1 MDQNTP
7 VLTET
12 KKTEPAADRSAITKI
27 NTTETSKD
35 QKKPCKK
42 HVTSSKRNKVKHTS
56 KAKQSE
62 TSETSSSSSSE
73 SSDLSTASDSSSDS
87 DSDSSSDS
95 PAEKKLK
102 VKKLKAKLK
111 AQSKLLK
118 KQKKAR
124 KRAAAKAAAEE
135 EEEEDLDM
143 SDSDSLEDVL
153 PKPKPSRIKPV
164 KKGGKK
170 ARSHDD
176 SDHIEYEED
185 PNSARLRA
193 MKGQLNDLRFIQPG
207 GLTLG
212 QRGQVIPPVPRLD
225 PYALKRRA
233 GIEERALVK
242 DMKPQKQ
249 KQKIA
254 KRATKVAY
262 KRVDQLWDQEIH
274 NFKLTETAKNKG
286 EAVWDQYI
294 FTVRRKFDWEQKY
307 QGTVV
312 DIKSKPLKTSLQHIM
327 ANVKGISLVGETFHM
342 DPNMLFLHLEEMREY
357 ADTLD
362 QSATTRKRKE
372 KKELTTQAQHLRV
385 MVRYLD
391 KDFAETKKTLYP
403 MLENNQ
409 ITFDLLWALFKPNA
423 IAYCSTY
430 GDQDE
435 GRAFRMDFATKE
447 ANFMK
452 GSWYNV
458 EGRYLEY
465 DGKSFGMGTLHTE
478 VSSFQGVRKI
488 SSLECFPLQYHKD
501 AVKIR
506 EHLIERGK
514 KFVQLQGMNYR
525 YHKGMA
531 YAKRKKQVLKI
542 NIDGRIM
549 VDPAIHRR
557 INPNYPV
564 STVKR
569 DSLEGN
575 IGDDSDSDCGCESSS
590 DDGGNTQ
597 HTPSEDTLQEV
608 KRFKAVKM
616 PDGQTV
622 IVLVNSKDDPDTD
635 ADSSRAIQ
643 KQDSHEFSEEELLI
657 ASPIVLGF
665 AFGEKLWLEFTVSG
679 ISDIVYNDEAFDT
692 LVLPENQKDIIKAL
706 VSSHAF
712 HAHKSIDD
720 IISGKGRGLVAVL
733 HGRPGT
739 GKTLTAEGIADL
751 LKCPLYMVSAGD
763 LGTDP
768 TRLEKELQNILD
780 IAHSWGAILLLD
792 EADVFLEQRSIHDIH
807 RNALVSIFLRLL
819 EYFQGI
825 LFLTTNRVETFD
837 SAFVSRIH
845 LSLRFQDLTVKAKR
859 TVWKLFIDRVR
870 QQEGMTVENITES
883 DLSDLAR
890 RDVNGRQIK
899 NLVRAAQAL
908 AIHEEK
914 PLSMVHIRRVIE
926 VAESF
931 ENDLK
936 GGTGFTDAMRSKSPP
951 PIISCLAVILMFFH
965 RLQLIVV
972 WEV

>member
-1 MDQNTP
+1 MDQTTS
-7 VLTET
+7 VLTEN
-12 KKTEPAADRSAITKI
+12 KKSEPATDRSAITKI
-27 NTTETSKD
+27 NTIDTPKD
-35 QKKPCKK
+35 QKKSCKK
-42 HVTSSKRNKVKHTS
+42 HAATSKRKVKHTL

-62 TSETSSSSSSE
+62 SSESSSSSSSE
-73 SSDLSTASDSSSDS
+73 SSDLSSASDDSSTES

-124 KRAAAKAAAEE
+124 KRAAAKAAAAEE
-135 EEEEDLDM
+135 EKSDI
-143 SDSDSLEDVL
+143 SDSDFVEEPP
-153 PKPKPSRIKPV
+153 PKAKVSKLKSARKA
-164 KKGGKK
+164 GKK
-170 ARSHDD
+170 ARDDDD

-185 PNSARLRA
+185 PNSARLRT
-193 MKGQLNDLRFIQPG
+193 MKAQLEDLRFANAHPPAL
-207 GLTLG
+207 GLG
-212 QRGQVIPPVPRLD
+212 RGRGQINPVVNRMPVP
-225 PYALKRRA
+225 LKHRS

-242 DMKPQKQ
+242 EIKPPKH

-254 KRATKVAY
+254 KRASKVAY
-262 KRVDQLWDQEIH
+262 KRVDQLWDQGIH
-274 NFKLTETAKNKG
+274 NFKLTETAKNTG

-307 QGTVV
+307 QGTIV
-312 DIKSKPLKTSLQHIM
+312 DIKSKPLKDSLQHIM
-327 ANVKGISLVGETFHM
+327 AHVKGVSLVGETLHM

-372 KKELTTQAQHLRV
+372 KKDLTTQAQHLRV

-430 GDQDE
+430 GDSEE
-435 GRAFRMDFATKE
+435 GRAFKIDFATKE
-447 ANFMK
+447 SNFMK

-478 VSSFQGVRKI
+478 VQSFQGVRKI

-501 AVKIR
+501 AEEVR

-531 YAKRKKQVLKI
+531 YAKRKKQILKI
-542 NIDGRIM
+542 HIDGRIM

-564 STVKR
+564 STVKK

-575 IGDDSDSDCGCESSS
+575 NGDDSDGDCGCGEASSS
-590 DDGGNTQ
+590 DEGANNQ
-597 HTPSEDTLQEV
+597 NTPSEDTIQER

-616 PDGQTV
+616 PNGQTV
-622 IVLVNSKDDPDTD
+622 IVVVNSKNDPDAD

-679 ISDIVYNDEAFDT
+679 ISDIVYNEDAFDT

-870 QQEGMTVENITES
+870 QQEGMEVQNINDS

-914 PLSMVHIRRVIE
+914 PLSMVHIRRVID

-936 GGTGFTDAMRSKSPP
+936 GGTGFTDAMRSYN
-951 PIISCLAVILMFFH
+951 
-965 RLQLIVV
+965 
-972 WEV
+972 

>member
-1 MDQNTP
+1 MDQTTSG
-7 VLTET
+7 LTEAKN
-12 KKTEPAADRSAITKI
+12 KKIEPATDRAAITKVKPS
-27 NTTETSKD
+27 ESPKD
-35 QKKPCKK
+35 QKKHCKK
-42 HVTSSKRNKVKHTS
+42 HATSPSKRKVKQSSKP
-56 KAKQSE
+56 KQSDS
-62 TSETSSSSSSE
+62 SESSSSSSSE
-73 SSDLSTASDSSSDS
+73 SSDLSS

-95 PAEKKLK
+95 DDDSSTDSVAEKKKLK
-102 VKKLKAKLK
+102 AKKLKAKLK
-111 AQSKLLK
+111 EQTKLK
-118 KQKKAR
+118 KRQKQRKAR
-124 KRAAAKAAAEE
+124 KRAAVKAAAAAAAEGEYDSYDTNSEFEE
-135 EEEEDLDM
+135 E
-143 SDSDSLEDVL
+143 
-153 PKPKPSRIKPV
+153 PPR
-164 KKGGKK
+164 K
-170 ARSHDD
+170 ARPSKTKSAKKMSRKTRDGED

-193 MKGQLNDLRFIQPG
+193 MKSQLQDLRFQPG
-207 GLTLG
+207 MGMPITQLG
-212 QRGQVIPPVPRLD
+212 QRGQILPPVARPD
-225 PYALKRRA
+225 PTITIRRRPVSDALPLVEETKSPKR
-233 GIEERALVK
+233 
-242 DMKPQKQ
+242 
-249 KQKIA
+249 KIG
-254 KRATKVAY
+254 KRASKVAY
-262 KRVDQLWDQEIH
+262 KRVDQLWDQTIH

-312 DIKSKPLKTSLQHIM
+312 DIKSQPLKDSLQHIM
-327 ANVKGISLVGETFHM
+327 VGVKGVSLVGETIHL
-342 DPNMLFLHLEEMREY
+342 DPNMLFLYLEEMRNY
-357 ADTLD
+357 ADTLE
-362 QSATTRKRKE
+362 QSATARKRKE
-372 KKELTTQAQHLRV
+372 KKALNTQAQHLRI

-391 KDFAETKKTLYP
+391 KDFAETKKNLYP
-403 MLENNQ
+403 MLANNQ
-409 ITFDLLWALFKPNA
+409 ITFDLLWALYKPNT

-430 GDQDE
+430 GDSDE
-435 GRAFRMDFATKE
+435 GRAFKIDFATKE
-447 ANFMK
+447 QNFMK
-452 GSWYNV
+452 GVWYNV

-465 DGKSFGMGTLHTE
+465 DGKSFGMGTLHNE
-478 VSSFQGVRKI
+478 VQSFQGVRKI

-501 AVKIR
+501 PEKVR
-506 EHLIERGK
+506 EQLIERGK
-514 KFVQLQGMNYR
+514 KFVQLQGMNHR

-564 STVKR
+564 STVKK

-575 IGDDSDSDCGCESSS
+575 NDNDSDNECECGGDTSS
-590 DDGGNTQ
+590 DDGVNNQ
-597 HTPSEDTLQEV
+597 NTPSEDTIQEK

-616 PDGQTV
+616 PDGQTA
-622 IVLVNSKDDPDTD
+622 IILVTSKDDPD
-635 ADSSRAIQ
+635 ADVVDQSRAIQ
-643 KQDSHEFSEEELLI
+643 PQESHEFSEEELLL
-657 ASPIVLGF
+657 ASPVVLGF

-845 LSLRFQDLTVKAKR
+845 LSLRFQDLTTKAKR

-870 QQEGMTVENITES
+870 QQEGMEVGAITET
-883 DLSDLAR
+883 DLTDLAR

-914 PLSMVHIRRVIE
+914 PLSMLHIRRVIE

-936 GGTGFTDAMRSKSPP
+936 GGTGFTDAMRSES
-951 PIISCLAVILMFFH
+951 FH
-965 RLQLIVV
+965 I
-972 WEV
+972 

>member
-1 MDQNTP
+1 MDETTP
-7 VLTET
+7 GPRET
-12 KKTEPAADRSAITKI
+12 KKTESPTDRSAITKI
-27 NTTETSKD
+27 NTTDTPKD
-35 QKKPCKK
+35 QKKTCKK
-42 HVTSSKRNKVKHTS
+42 HAPASKRKVKHNS

-62 TSETSSSSSSE
+62 SSESSSSSSSE
-73 SSDLSTASDSSSDS
+73 SSDPSTASNSSSES

-95 PAEKKLK
+95 PADKKSK

-124 KRAAAKAAAEE
+124 KRAAAKAVAAEE
-135 EEEEDLDM
+135 EESDD
-143 SDSDSLEDVL
+143 SDSDSPEEL
-153 PKPKPSRIKPV
+153 PPKARVSKAKSA

-170 ARSHDD
+170 TRDDED

-185 PNSARLRA
+185 PNSARLRT
-193 MKGQLNDLRFIQPG
+193 MKAQLEDLRFANAHPPG
-207 GLTLG
+207 LALG
-212 QRGQVIPPVPRLD
+212 RGRSDINPVVNRMPVP
-225 PYALKRRA
+225 LKHRN
-233 GIEERALVK
+233 GIDERALVK
-242 DMKPQKQ
+242 EVKPPKH

-254 KRATKVAY
+254 KRASKVAY
-262 KRVDQLWDQEIH
+262 KRVDQLWDQGIH
-274 NFKLTETAKNKG
+274 NFKLTETAKNTG

-307 QGTVV
+307 QGTIV
-312 DIKSKPLKTSLQHIM
+312 DIKSKPLKDSLQHIM
-327 ANVKGISLVGETFHM
+327 ANVKGVSLVGETLHM

-357 ADTLD
+357 ADTLE

-430 GDQDE
+430 GDSDE
-435 GRAFRMDFATKE
+435 GRAFKIDFATKE
-447 ANFMK
+447 SNFMK

-478 VSSFQGVRKI
+478 VPSFQGVRKI

-501 AVKIR
+501 AEKIR

-531 YAKRKKQVLKI
+531 YAKRKKQILKI
-542 NIDGRIM
+542 HIDGRIM

-564 STVKR
+564 STVKK

-575 IGDDSDSDCGCESSS
+575 HGDDSDGGCGCDEETSS
-590 DDGGNTQ
+590 DEGANHQ
-597 HTPSEDTLQEV
+597 NTPSEDTIQER

-616 PDGQTV
+616 PNGQTV
-622 IVLVNSKDDPDTD
+622 IVVVNSKNDPDAD
-635 ADSSRAIQ
+635 SDSSRAIQ
-643 KQDSHEFSEEELLI
+643 VQDSHEFSEEELLI
-657 ASPIVLGF
+657 ASPVVLGF

-679 ISDIVYNDEAFDT
+679 ISDIVYNEDAFDT

-733 HGRPGT
+733 HGKPGT

-845 LSLRFQDLTVKAKR
+845 LSLRFQDLTVRAKR

-870 QQEGMTVENITES
+870 QQEGMEVQNITDS

-936 GGTGFTDAMRSKSPP
+936 GGTGFTDAMRSKFSRELRSMP
-951 PIISCLAVILMFFH
+951 CDMMLT
-965 RLQLIVV
+965 
-972 WEV
+972 

>member
-1 MDQNTP
+1 M
-7 VLTET
+7 
-12 KKTEPAADRSAITKI
+12 
-27 NTTETSKD
+27 
-35 QKKPCKK
+35 K
-42 HVTSSKRNKVKHTS
+42 HSSKP
-56 KAKQSE
+56 KQSDS
-62 TSETSSSSSSE
+62 SETSSSSSSE
-73 SSDLSTASDSSSDS
+73 SSDLSS
-87 DSDSSSDS
+87 DSDSSTDSDNDS
-95 PAEKKLK
+95 SIDSAAEKKKKKLK
-102 VKKLKAKLK
+102 AKKLKAKLK
-111 AQSKLLK
+111 AQTKLKK

-124 KRAAAKAAAEE
+124 KRAAAKAAAIAA
-135 EEEEDLDM
+135 EEEEDTYDT
-143 SDSDSLEDVL
+143 DSESEEEL
-153 PKPKPSRIKPV
+153 PQKVKPSKTKSAKRMV
-164 KKGGKK
+164 KK
-170 ARSHDD
+170 ARDDED

-185 PNSARLRA
+185 PSSARLRA
-193 MKGQLNDLRFIQPG
+193 MKTQLNDLRFVNPAMGIPIG
-207 GLTLG
+207 HLN
-212 QRGQVIPPVPRLD
+212 QRGQIIPPVTRSD
-225 PYALKRRA
+225 SNTNIRRRS
-233 GIEERALVK
+233 GLEERALVK
-242 DMKPQKQ
+242 EIKPPKH
-249 KQKIA
+249 KIA
-254 KRATKVAY
+254 KRASKVAY
-262 KRVDQLWDQEIH
+262 KRVDQLWDQGIH

-312 DIKSKPLKTSLQHIM
+312 DVKSKPLKDSLQHVM
-327 ANVKGISLVGETFHM
+327 AGVKGVSLVGETLHM
-342 DPNMLFLHLEEMREY
+342 DPNMLFLYLEEMRNY
-357 ADTLD
+357 ADTLE
-362 QSATTRKRKE
+362 QSATTRKHKERKA
-372 KKELTTQAQHLRV
+372 LTTQAQHLRV

-391 KDFAETKKTLYP
+391 KDFAETKKNLYP

-409 ITFDLLWALFKPNA
+409 ITFDLLWALYKPNT

-430 GDQDE
+430 GDSDE
-435 GRAFRMDFATKE
+435 GRAFKIDFATKDQ
-447 ANFMK
+447 NFMK
-452 GSWYNV
+452 GVWYNV

-465 DGKSFGMGTLHTE
+465 DGKSFGMGTLHNE
-478 VSSFQGVRKI
+478 VPAFQGVRKI
-488 SSLECFPLQYHKD
+488 SSLECFPIQYHKD
-501 AVKIR
+501 PEKIR
-506 EHLIERGK
+506 EQLIERGK
-514 KFVQLQGMNYR
+514 KFVQLQGMNHR

-564 STVKR
+564 STVKK

-575 IGDDSDSDCGCESSS
+575 NGNDSDDECGCGDDSSS
-590 DDGGNTQ
+590 DEGANNQ
-597 HTPSEDTLQEV
+597 NTPSEDTIQER

-616 PDGQTV
+616 PNGQTA
-622 IVLVNSKDDPDTD
+622 IILVNSKDDPD
-635 ADSSRAIQ
+635 ADVPDESRAIQ
-643 KQDSHEFSEEELLI
+643 PQESHEFSEEELLL
-657 ASPIVLGF
+657 ASPVVLGF

-679 ISDIVYNDEAFDT
+679 ISEIVYNDEAFDT

-733 HGRPGT
+733 HGKPGT

-845 LSLRFQDLTVKAKR
+845 LSLRFQDLTAKAKR
-859 TVWKLFIDRVR
+859 TVWKLFIERVR
-870 QQEGMTVENITES
+870 QQEGMQVGNITES
-883 DLSDLAR
+883 DLTDLAR

-936 GGTGFTDAMRSKSPP
+936 GGTGFTDAMRSETLY
-951 PIISCLAVILMFFH
+951 I
-965 RLQLIVV
+965 
-972 WEV
+972 

>member
-1 MDQNTP
+1 MDQTTSG
-7 VLTET
+7 LTEAKN
-12 KKTEPAADRSAITKI
+12 KKIEPATDRSAITKA
-27 NTTETSKD
+27 NSTESPKD
-35 QKKPCKK
+35 QKKHCKK
-42 HVTSSKRNKVKHTS
+42 HAASPSKRKLKHSSKPKKS
-56 KAKQSE
+56 DS
-62 TSETSSSSSSE
+62 SETSSSSCSE
-73 SSDLSTASDSSSDS
+73 SSDPSSTSDSSTDS
-87 DSDSSSDS
+87 ENDSSTDS
-95 PAEKKLK
+95 TAERKKLK
-102 VKKLKAKLK
+102 AKKLKAKLK
-111 AQSKLLK
+111 AQAKMK

-124 KRAAAKAAAEE
+124 KRAAAKAAALAE
-135 EEEEDLDM
+135 EEEED
-143 SDSDSLEDVL
+143 SSYTDSESEEELLQNV
-153 PKPKPSRIKPV
+153 KPSRTKPA
-164 KKGGKK
+164 KRTAKK
-170 ARSHDD
+170 ARDNED
-176 SDHIEYEED
+176 SDHVEYEED

-193 MKGQLNDLRFIQPG
+193 MKTQLHDLRFVQPG
-207 GLTLG
+207 SGVPVSHLAH
-212 QRGQVIPPVPRLD
+212 RGQIIPPVTRSD
-225 PYALKRRA
+225 NYTISKRRS
-233 GIEERALVK
+233 GLEERALVK
-242 DMKPQKQ
+242 ETKPPKH
-249 KQKIA
+249 KIA
-254 KRATKVAY
+254 KRASKVAY
-262 KRVDQLWDQEIH
+262 KRVDQLWDQGIH
-274 NFKLTETAKNKG
+274 NFKLTETAKNTG

-312 DIKSKPLKTSLQHIM
+312 DIKSTPLKDSLHHIM
-327 ANVKGISLVGETFHM
+327 AGVKGVSLVGETLHM
-342 DPNMLFLHLEEMREY
+342 DPNMLFLYLEEMRNYVDILE
-357 ADTLD
+357 
-362 QSATTRKRKE
+362 QSASTRKRKE
-372 KKELTTQAQHLRV
+372 RKALATQIQHLRV

-391 KDFAETKKTLYP
+391 KDFAETKRNLYP

-409 ITFDLLWALFKPNA
+409 ITFDLLWALYKPNT

-430 GDQDE
+430 GDSDE
-435 GRAFRMDFATKE
+435 GRAFKIDFATKDQ
-447 ANFMK
+447 NFMK
-452 GSWYNV
+452 GVWYNV

-465 DGKSFGMGTLHTE
+465 DGKSFGMGTLHNE
-478 VSSFQGVRKI
+478 VQAFQGVRKI
-488 SSLECFPLQYHKD
+488 SSLECFPLQYHRDPK
-501 AVKIR
+501 KIR
-506 EHLIERGK
+506 EQLIERGK
-514 KFVQLQGMNYR
+514 KFVQLQGMNHR

-564 STVKR
+564 STVKKN
-569 DSLEGN
+569 SLEGN
-575 IGDDSDSDCGCESSS
+575 NGDDSDAECGCGDDSSS
-590 DDGGNTQ
+590 DDGVNNQ
-597 HTPSEDTLQEV
+597 NTPSEDTIQER

-616 PDGQTV
+616 PNGQTA
-622 IVLVNSKDDPDTD
+622 IILVSSKDDPDAD
-635 ADSSRAIQ
+635 ALDESRAIQ
-643 KQDSHEFSEEELLI
+643 PQESHEFSEEELLL
-657 ASPIVLGF
+657 ASPVVLGF

-845 LSLRFQDLTVKAKR
+845 LSLRFQDLTTKAKR
-859 TVWKLFIDRVR
+859 TVWNLFIDRVR
-870 QQEGMTVENITES
+870 KQEGMEVGNITET

-936 GGTGFTDAMRSKSPP
+936 GGTGFTDAMRSESPY
-951 PIISCLAVILMFFH
+951 V
-965 RLQLIVV
+965 
-972 WEV
+972 

>member
-1 MDQNTP
+1 MDRTATG
-7 VLTET
+7 LTET
-12 KKTEPAADRSAITKI
+12 KKNEPATDRSVLAKV
-27 NTTETSKD
+27 NSTETPKD
-35 QKKPCKK
+35 QKKACKK
-42 HVTSSKRNKVKHTS
+42 HATSTSKRKVKHTS
-56 KAKQSE
+56 KPKQSE
-62 TSETSSSSSSE
+62 SSESNSSSSSS
-73 SSDLSTASDSSSDS
+73 SSDLSSASDSSSDS
-87 DSDSSSDS
+87 ESDSSIDS
-95 PAEKKLK
+95 AVEKKLK
-102 VKKLKAKLK
+102 AKKLKAKLK
-111 AQSKLLK
+111 AQAKLLK

-124 KRAAAKAAAEE
+124 KRAAAKAAAA
-135 EEEEDLDM
+135 EEED
-143 SDSDSLEDVL
+143 SDDTDSNFDEEV
-153 PKPKPSRIKPV
+153 PQKAKPSKTKPA
-164 KKGGKK
+164 KKNGKK
-170 ARSHDD
+170 ARDNED

-193 MKGQLNDLRFIQPG
+193 MKTQLQDLRFVQPG
-207 GLTLG
+207 MALG
-212 QRGQVIPPVPRLD
+212 QRGGIIPPLTRSD
-225 PYALKRRA
+225 HYSNIRRRS
-233 GIEERALVK
+233 GVEERALVK
-242 DMKPQKQ
+242 DPKTPKH
-249 KQKIA
+249 KIA
-254 KRATKVAY
+254 KRASKVAY
-262 KRVDQLWDQEIH
+262 KRVDQLWDQGIH

-307 QGTVV
+307 QGTIV
-312 DIKSKPLKTSLQHIM
+312 DIKSKPLKDSLQHIM
-327 ANVKGISLVGETFHM
+327 AGVKGVSLVGETLHM
-342 DPNMLFLHLEEMREY
+342 DPNMLFLYLEEMREY

-362 QSATTRKRKE
+362 QSATGRKRKE
-372 KKELTTQAQHLRV
+372 KKALTNQAQHLRV

-391 KDFAETKKTLYP
+391 KDFAEIKKNLYP

-409 ITFDLLWALFKPNA
+409 ITFDLLWALYKPNA

-435 GRAFRMDFATKE
+435 GRAFKIDFATKE

-488 SSLECFPLQYHKD
+488 SSLECFPIQYHKD
-501 AVKIR
+501 PEKTR
-506 EHLIERGK
+506 EQLIERGK
-514 KFVQLQGMNYR
+514 KFVQLQGMNHR

-531 YAKRKKQVLKI
+531 YAKRKKQILKI

-564 STVKR
+564 STVKK

-575 IGDDSDSDCGCESSS
+575 NGDDSDDECGCGDESSS
-590 DDGGNTQ
+590 DDGANNQ
-597 HTPSEDTLQEV
+597 NTPSEDTIQER

-616 PDGQTV
+616 PNGQTA
-622 IVLVNSKDDPDTD
+622 IVLVNSKDDPD
-635 ADSSRAIQ
+635 ADPADESRAIQ
-643 KQDSHEFSEEELLI
+643 KQESHEFSEEELLI
-657 ASPIVLGF
+657 ASPVVLGF

-679 ISDIVYNDEAFDT
+679 ISDIIYNDEAFDT

-733 HGRPGT
+733 HGKPGT

-845 LSLRFQDLTVKAKR
+845 LSLRFQDLTTKAKR
-859 TVWKLFIDRVR
+859 TVWKLFIERVR
-870 QQEGMTVENITES
+870 QQEGMEVENITEI
-883 DLSDLAR
+883 DLTDLAR

-914 PLSMVHIRRVIE
+914 PLSMVHIRRVID

-931 ENDLK
+931 ENDLR
-936 GGTGFTDAMRSKSPP
+936 GGTGFTDAMRSKSRSIYNTFDLDANL
-951 PIISCLAVILMFFH
+951 PIGYT
-965 RLQLIVV
+965 
-972 WEV
+972 

>member
-1 MDQNTP
+1 MDQTTTG
-7 VLTET
+7 LTET
-12 KKTEPAADRSAITKI
+12 KKSEPATDRSAISKV
-27 NTTETSKD
+27 NSTETPKD
-35 QKKPCKK
+35 QKKACKK
-42 HVTSSKRNKVKHTS
+42 HATSPSKRKVKHTS
-56 KAKQSE
+56 KPKQSDS
-62 TSETSSSSSSE
+62 SESNSSSSSS
-73 SSDLSTASDSSSDS
+73 SSDLSSASDSSSDS
-87 DSDSSSDS
+87 ESDSSIDS
-95 PAEKKLK
+95 AVEKKLK
-102 VKKLKAKLK
+102 AKKLKAKLK
-111 AQSKLLK
+111 AQAKLLK

-124 KRAAAKAAAEE
+124 KRAAAKAAAA
-135 EEEEDLDM
+135 EEEDSDDT
-143 SDSDSLEDVL
+143 DSDSEEEV
-153 PKPKPSRIKPV
+153 PQKAKPSKTKPA
-164 KKGGKK
+164 KKNGKK
-170 ARSHDD
+170 ARDDED

-193 MKGQLNDLRFIQPG
+193 MKTQLQDLRFVQPG
-207 GLTLG
+207 MALG
-212 QRGQVIPPVPRLD
+212 QRGQIIPPVTRSD
-225 PYALKRRA
+225 HYANVRRRS
-233 GIEERALVK
+233 GVEERALVK
-242 DMKPQKQ
+242 DPKTPKH
-249 KQKIA
+249 KIA
-254 KRATKVAY
+254 KRASKVAY
-262 KRVDQLWDQEIH
+262 KRVDQLWDQGIH

-307 QGTVV
+307 QGTIV
-312 DIKSKPLKTSLQHIM
+312 DIKSKPLKESLQHIM
-327 ANVKGISLVGETFHM
+327 AGVKGVSLVGETLHM
-342 DPNMLFLHLEEMREY
+342 DPNMLFLYLEEMREY

-362 QSATTRKRKE
+362 QSATSRKRKE
-372 KKELTTQAQHLRV
+372 KKALTLQAQHLRV

-391 KDFAETKKTLYP
+391 KDFAEIKKNLYP

-409 ITFDLLWALFKPNA
+409 ITFDLLWALYKPNA

-435 GRAFRMDFATKE
+435 GRAFKIDFATKE
-447 ANFMK
+447 VNFMK

-501 AVKIR
+501 AEKIR
-506 EHLIERGK
+506 EQLIERGK
-514 KFVQLQGMNYR
+514 KFVQLQGMNHR

-564 STVKR
+564 STVKK

-575 IGDDSDSDCGCESSS
+575 SGDDSDDECGCGDESSS
-590 DDGGNTQ
+590 DDGANNQ
-597 HTPSEDTLQEV
+597 NTPSEDTIQEK
-608 KRFKAVKM
+608 KRFKAVKL
-616 PDGQTV
+616 PNGQTA
-622 IVLVNSKDDPDTD
+622 IVLVNSKDDPD
-635 ADSSRAIQ
+635 ADTADESRAIQ
-643 KQDSHEFSEEELLI
+643 KQESHEFSEEELLI
-657 ASPIVLGF
+657 ASPVVLGF

-679 ISDIVYNDEAFDT
+679 ISDIIYNDEAFDT

-733 HGRPGT
+733 HGKPGT

-751 LKCPLYMVSAGD
+751 LRCPLYMVSAGD

-845 LSLRFQDLTVKAKR
+845 LSLRFQDLTTKAKR
-859 TVWKLFIDRVR
+859 TVWKLFIERVR
-870 QQEGMTVENITES
+870 QQEGMEVQNITES
-883 DLSDLAR
+883 DLTDLAR

-914 PLSMVHIRRVIE
+914 PLSMVHIRRVID

-936 GGTGFTDAMRSKSPP
+936 GGTGFTDAMRSKSPSIYNTFDP
-951 PIISCLAVILMFFH
+951 DANLPIGYT
-965 RLQLIVV
+965 
-972 WEV
+972 